1 MLRTLHVRN
10 LAVVEEASVELG
22 PGFATLTG
30 ETGAGKSLVVDS
42 LSLLGG
48 ARASTDAIRTGAT
61 ELRVT
66 GVFELAGARLER
78 CRELLGAAGLS
89 CDEGVLVV
97 RREVA
102 RAGPN
107 RVFLDDQPVTLR
119 LLADIA
125 PLLLRIHGQRDEL
138 GLLHPEQQLA
148 WVDREGGA
156 EAVVLLG
163 SVGAAWERHRQLS
176 ERLERVTGE
185 DRARAQRIDL
195 LRFQRAEID
204 GAELVSGEEVELR
217 RERDRLRHAE
227 EIAEAAA
234 AALTLL
240 ADDDEASAAVL
251 LARGA
256 GAIER
261 LVPFE
266 PEAESWLRE
275 ANELRIRA
283 EELASSV
290 RASLGEVEADPR
302 RLEQAEDRLA
312 LLERLLRKYGT
323 SSAEVLELR
332 QRIAAELDE
341 LDADDERRDEL
352 RAEVTAA
359 LAEYREAAIE
369 LSRRRRVWADS
380 LCGRVERELSDLA
393 LGSARFA
400 VRIEPRP
407 QAGGEL
413 VVDGNAVEASRDGI
427 DEVTFEL
434 APNPGEELRPLARI
448 ASGGELAR
456 VFLALQV
463 AVCADPVAGAD
474 AETLVFDEVDV
485 GLGGA
490 EAAVIG
496 RKLRQ
501 LGGSRQVLAV
511 THLPQVACLGDRHY
525 RVKKTTASER
535 TQVEVNELVAEDRVR
550 EIARMLA
557 AEKVT
562 DSSLQ
567 HARALLDEAAGATR
581 STSGGTRSSAGKSR
595 SASGGPRYTSGKRS
609 RHA

>member
-89 CDEGVLVV
+89 CEDGVLVV

-156 EAVVLLG
+156 EAMDLLER
-163 SVGAAWERHRQLS
+163 VGAAWDRHRQLS
-176 ERLERVTGE
+176 ERLERVIGE

-204 GAELVSGEEVELR
+204 DAELVSGEEVELR

-275 ANELRIRA
+275 ADELRIRA

-312 LLERLLRKYGT
+312 LLERLLRKYGA
-323 SSAEVLELR
+323 SSTEVLELR

-359 LAEYREAAIE
+359 LAEYREAALD
-369 LSRRRRVWADS
+369 LSRRRRAWADS
-380 LCGRVERELSDLA
+380 LCARVERELRDLA
-393 LGSARFA
+393 LGRARFA

-407 QAGGEL
+407 HAGGEL
-413 VVDGNAVEASRDGI
+413 VRDGI

-525 RVKKTTASER
+525 RVKKTTSGER
-535 TQVEVNELVAEDRVR
+535 TQVDVAELVAEDRVR

-557 AEKVT
+557 AERVT

-567 HARALLDEAAGATR
+567 HARALLDEAAAATR
-581 STSGGTRSSAGKSR
+581 S
-595 SASGGPRYTSGKRS
+595 TSGKRS